1 MSRAALLVLLA
12 LVPARMASAV
22 VVRVAAFQGSE
33 QMKLRATPPDH
44 LVQRQYPT
52 DLHELWN
59 AIGPRGI
66 ELVSVYRFTVAL
78 GDERD
83 TDRTHLKIERVGGSK
98 SRISVKVDGAGE
110 AFSIPIPYNQ
120 TVVLASPEPSAKPEY
135 IAVTAFDD
143 QSGANVP
150 DIYQVGGDIAAPAV
164 TKKVNPIYPNDARQA
179 KVSGIVILE
188 TELDEKGV
196 PVGVHI
202 LKDLESG
209 LGDAAVDAVKQWR
222 FQPATKDGKPV
233 RVLFHLTIQF
243 KLD

>member
-1 MSRAALLVLLA
+1 MRRLALLMLVALL
-12 LVPARMASAV
+12 PARMASAV
-22 VVRVAAFQGSE
+22 VVRIASFQGSE

-44 LVQRQYPT
+44 VMPRAFPT

-59 AIGPRGI
+59 AIGARGI
-66 ELVSVYRFTVAL
+66 ELVSVYRFQVAL

-110 AFSIPIPYNQ
+110 AFSLPIPYNQ
-120 TVVLASPEPSAKPEY
+120 TTVLASPEPSAKPEY
-135 IAVTAFDD
+135 IAVTVFDD

-150 DIYQVGGDIAAPAV
+150 DIYQVGGDVVAPKPARQ
-164 TKKVNPIYPNDARQA
+164 VNPVYPDDALKA
-179 KVSGIVILE
+179 KVDGIVILQ
-188 TELDEKGV
+188 TEIDEKGV

-202 LKDLESG
+202 LKDLAPG
-209 LGDAAVDAVKQWR
+209 LGDAALDAVKQWR

-233 RVLFHLTIQF
+233 RVLFHQTIQF
-243 KLD
+243 KL